1 MMMRSMS
8 RVLLV
13 LGVVFS
19 GWMPLVANAEVTD
32 QKWQAMHR
40 DLFPG
45 KTLQQADFIK
55 ITAPRRAESGAQV
68 PFAFSVDYPVAEGQY
83 VKAVSVIVD
92 ANPVPLAAVF
102 HFNPQSGKAE
112 VATRIRLETDSLVH
126 VVAET
131 SDGKWY
137 VNAAPVR
144 ASGGCG
150 GTIDGDESAA
160 RQSAGKMRL
169 ALDSEA
175 TEGALHY
182 ARLQIK
188 HPMFTGLQRDLVSQ
202 GFRPA
207 YYIDKI
213 EVQYNGVT
221 VFQADTYIG
230 ISEDPNIRFPFIAK
244 GDGALTVTIHDNED
258 NEFHHSLAV
267 KL

>member
-1 MMMRSMS
+1 MMTRLLS
-8 RVLLV
+8 RALLV
-13 LGVVFS
+13 LGLALS
-19 GWMPLVANAEVTD
+19 MAAAAEVTD
-32 QKWQAMHR
+32 QKWQSMQR
-40 DLFPG
+40 DFFPG
-45 KTLQQADFIK
+45 KTLQQSELIK
-55 ITAPRRAESGAQV
+55 INAPRRAESGAQV
-68 PFAFSVDYPVAEGQY
+68 PFAFSVDYPETEGQY
-83 VKAVSVIVD
+83 VKSVSVIVD

-102 HFNPQSGKAE
+102 HFNPNSGKAE
-112 VATRIRLETDSLVH
+112 IATRIRLETDSLVH

-137 VNAAPVR
+137 VNAATVR

-175 TEGALHY
+175 TEGDLRY
-182 ARLQIK
+182 AKLQIK

-207 YYIDKI
+207 FYISKI
-213 EVQYNGVT
+213 DVRYNGEPVM
-221 VFQADTYIG
+221 QADTYIG
-230 ISEDPNIRFPFIAK
+230 ISEDPNIRLPFIAK
-244 GDGALTVTIHDNED
+244 RDGTLTVTIQDNED
-258 NEFHHSLAV
+258 NEFTQSLAV

>member
-1 MMMRSMS
+1 MMTRLLSRALLALGLALSM
-8 RVLLV
+8 
-13 LGVVFS
+13 
-19 GWMPLVANAEVTD
+19 AATAEVTD
-32 QKWQAMHR
+32 QKWQSMQR
-40 DLFPG
+40 DFFPG
-45 KTLQQADFIK
+45 KTLQQSDVVK

-68 PFAFSVDYPVAEGQY
+68 PFAFSVDQPGDGQY
-83 VKAVSVIVD
+83 VKSVSVIVD

-102 HFNPQSGKAE
+102 HFNPHSGKAE

-137 VNAAPVR
+137 VNAATVR

-150 GTIDGDESAA
+150 GTIDGDENAA

-169 ALDSEA
+169 ALDNEA
-175 TEGALHY
+175 AEGDLRY
-182 ARLQIK
+182 AKLQIK

-207 YYIDKI
+207 FYISKI
-213 EVQYNGVT
+213 DVRYNGEPVL
-221 VFQADTYIG
+221 QADTYIG
-230 ISEDPNIRFPFIAK
+230 ISEDPNIRLPFIAK
-244 GDGALTVTIHDNED
+244 RDGTLTVTIQDNED
-258 NEFHHSLAV
+258 NEFTQSLAV